1 MKVDKGSHKM
11 GLLINRRTLECDQ
24 NLLSVLEDAVENDLP
39 FFARAYPD
47 FCLWLRATVIPGLV
61 SGERSIW
68 IEQRDESIVGLLIL
82 KHSKVE
88 RKLCTLR
95 VREPLQNRGMG
106 MRLFERAF
114 DVLGTDEPLL
124 SVADSNLPKFQRIFD
139 HFGFRKEGQY
149 HGLYRVDSTE
159 FSFNGLLVQS
169 PRQFMTLGVPST
181 LPKRIRLNPES
192 LELLA

>member
-1 MKVDKGSHKM
+1 M
-11 GLLINRRTLECDQ
+11 GLLLNRHTLQYDQ
-24 NLLSVLEDAVENDLP
+24 NLLSVLEEAVENDLP

-61 SGERSIW
+61 SGERTIW
-68 IEQRDESIVGLLIL
+68 IEQRDKSIVGLLIL
-82 KHSKVE
+82 KHSILE

-114 DVLGTDEPLL
+114 EVLGTEEPLL

-159 FSFNGLLVQS
+159 FSFNGLLVPS
-169 PRQFMTLGVPST
+169 PRQFITLGVPST
-181 LPKRIRLNPES
+181 RPKRIRLK
-192 LELLA
+192 LRIA